1 MNNLNLRDASEC
13 DAPIIAELVY
23 VTEDDPE
30 HEWGEGSKEEILD
43 RISYLVKVEGSRYYY
58 KNIKVAELDG
68 KPCGAIILLK
78 SDDIPML
85 DITTSIK
92 LFMSIKGVMRKI
104 KFIRDIIL
112 ASRLDECEDH
122 EIYVANLAT
131 SEEVRGKGI
140 GKSLMILARKIK
152 FIRDI
157 ILASRL
163 DECEDHEIYVANLAT
178 SEEVRGKGIGK
189 SLMIL
194 AEKMAKEQG
203 YKRCSLLAK
212 DKSLINFY
220 SKLDYKLE
228 KEERYFS
235 HNLYRM
241 VKMV

>member
-30 HEWGEGSKEEILD
+30 HEWGEGSRQEILD

-104 KFIRDIIL
+104 KFIKDMIL

-131 SEEVRGKGI
+131 SEE
-140 GKSLMILARKIK
+140 A
-152 FIRDI
+152 
-157 ILASRL
+157 
-163 DECEDHEIYVANLAT
+163 
-178 SEEVRGKGIGK
+178 RGKGIGK

>member
-30 HEWGEGSKEEILD
+30 HEWGEGSRQEILD

-104 KFIRDIIL
+104 KFIKDIIL
-112 ASRLDECEDH
+112 ASRLDECE
-122 EIYVANLAT
+122 E
-131 SEEVRGKGI
+131 
-140 GKSLMILARKIK
+140 
-152 FIRDI
+152 
-157 ILASRL
+157 
-163 DECEDHEIYVANLAT
+163 HEIYVANLAT

-194 AEKMAKEQG
+194 AEKMAKEEG
-203 YKRCSLLAK
+203 YRRCSLLAK

>member
-104 KFIRDIIL
+104 KFIKDMIL

-131 SEEVRGKGI
+131 SEE
-140 GKSLMILARKIK
+140 A
-152 FIRDI
+152 
-157 ILASRL
+157 
-163 DECEDHEIYVANLAT
+163 
-178 SEEVRGKGIGK
+178 RGKGIGK

>member
-140 GKSLMILARKIK
+140 GKSLMILA
-152 FIRDI
+152 
-157 ILASRL
+157 
-163 DECEDHEIYVANLAT
+163 
-178 SEEVRGKGIGK
+178 
-189 SLMIL
+189 
-194 AEKMAKEQG
+194 EKMAKEQG

>member
-112 ASRLDECEDH
+112 ASRLDEC
-122 EIYVANLAT
+122 A
-131 SEEVRGKGI
+131 
-140 GKSLMILARKIK
+140 
-152 FIRDI
+152 
-157 ILASRL
+157 
-163 DECEDHEIYVANLAT
+163 DHEIYVANLAT

-212 DKSLINFY
+212 DKNLINFY

>member
-140 GKSLMILARKIK
+140 GKSLMILA
-152 FIRDI
+152 
-157 ILASRL
+157 
-163 DECEDHEIYVANLAT
+163 
-178 SEEVRGKGIGK
+178 
-189 SLMIL
+189 
-194 AEKMAKEQG
+194 EKMAKEQG
-203 YKRCSLLAK
+203 YERCSLLAK
-212 DKSLINFY
+212 DKSLIKFY

-241 VKMV
+241 VKVI

>member
-30 HEWGEGSKEEILD
+30 HEWGEGSRQEILD

-104 KFIRDIIL
+104 KFIKDIIL
-112 ASRLDECEDH
+112 ASRLDECE
-122 EIYVANLAT
+122 E
-131 SEEVRGKGI
+131 
-140 GKSLMILARKIK
+140 
-152 FIRDI
+152 
-157 ILASRL
+157 
-163 DECEDHEIYVANLAT
+163 HEIYVANLAT

-194 AEKMAKEQG
+194 AEKMAKEEG
-203 YKRCSLLAK
+203 YRRCSLLAK
-212 DKSLINFY
+212 DKSLIKFY

-241 VKMV
+241 VKVV

>member
-13 DAPIIAELVY
+13 DATIIAELVY

-140 GKSLMILARKIK
+140 GKSLMILA
-152 FIRDI
+152 
-157 ILASRL
+157 
-163 DECEDHEIYVANLAT
+163 
-178 SEEVRGKGIGK
+178 
-189 SLMIL
+189 
-194 AEKMAKEQG
+194 EKMAKEQG

>member
-140 GKSLMILARKIK
+140 GKSLMILA
-152 FIRDI
+152 
-157 ILASRL
+157 
-163 DECEDHEIYVANLAT
+163 
-178 SEEVRGKGIGK
+178 
-189 SLMIL
+189 
-194 AEKMAKEQG
+194 EKMAKEQG

-212 DKSLINFY
+212 DKNLINFY

>member
-13 DAPIIAELVY
+13 DSPIIAELVY

-30 HEWGEGSKEEILD
+30 HELGEGSKEEILD

-112 ASRLDECEDH
+112 ASRLDECED
-122 EIYVANLAT
+122 Y
-131 SEEVRGKGI
+131 
-140 GKSLMILARKIK
+140 
-152 FIRDI
+152 
-157 ILASRL
+157 
-163 DECEDHEIYVANLAT
+163 EIYVANLAT

-212 DKSLINFY
+212 DKNLINFY

>member
-58 KNIKVAELDG
+58 KNIKVAELDA

-92 LFMSIKGVMRKI
+92 LFMSIKGVM
-104 KFIRDIIL
+104 
-112 ASRLDECEDH
+112 
-122 EIYVANLAT
+122 
-131 SEEVRGKGI
+131 
-140 GKSLMILARKIK
+140 RKIK

>member
-1 MNNLNLRDASEC
+1 MNNLNLRDASEG

-23 VTEDDPE
+23 VTEDYPE
-30 HEWGEGSKEEILD
+30 HEWGEGSKDEILG

-68 KPCGAIILLK
+68 KPCGVIILLK
-78 SDDIPML
+78 SDDIPRL

-92 LFMSIKGVMRKI
+92 LFMSIKGVIRKI

-112 ASRLDECEDH
+112 ASRLDECKDH
-122 EIYVANLAT
+122 EIYV
-131 SEEVRGKGI
+131 S
-140 GKSLMILARKIK
+140 
-152 FIRDI
+152 
-157 ILASRL
+157 
-163 DECEDHEIYVANLAT
+163 NLAT

-241 VKMV
+241 VKIV

>member
-140 GKSLMILARKIK
+140 GKSLMILA
-152 FIRDI
+152 
-157 ILASRL
+157 
-163 DECEDHEIYVANLAT
+163 
-178 SEEVRGKGIGK
+178 
-189 SLMIL
+189 
-194 AEKMAKEQG
+194 EKMAKEQG

-235 HNLYRM
+235 HNLYRI

>member
-112 ASRLDECEDH
+112 ASRLDECED
-122 EIYVANLAT
+122 N
-131 SEEVRGKGI
+131 
-140 GKSLMILARKIK
+140 
-152 FIRDI
+152 
-157 ILASRL
+157 
-163 DECEDHEIYVANLAT
+163 EIYVANLAT

-212 DKSLINFY
+212 DKNLINFY

>member
-43 RISYLVKVEGSRYYY
+43 RISYLVKVEGSRYYH

-112 ASRLDECEDH
+112 ASKLDE
-122 EIYVANLAT
+122 Y
-131 SEEVRGKGI
+131 
-140 GKSLMILARKIK
+140 
-152 FIRDI
+152 
-157 ILASRL
+157 
-163 DECEDHEIYVANLAT
+163 EDHEIYVANLAT

-194 AEKMAKEQG
+194 AEKMAREQG

>member
-85 DITTSIK
+85 DIITSIK
-92 LFMSIKGVMRKI
+92 LFMSIKGVM
-104 KFIRDIIL
+104 
-112 ASRLDECEDH
+112 
-122 EIYVANLAT
+122 
-131 SEEVRGKGI
+131 
-140 GKSLMILARKIK
+140 RKIK

>member
-13 DAPIIAELVY
+13 DAPSIAELVY
-23 VTEDDPE
+23 VTEDDPH

-43 RISYLVKVEGSRYYY
+43 RIGYLVKVEGSRYYY

-68 KPCGAIILLK
+68 KPCGVIILLK
-78 SDDIPML
+78 SDDIPRL

-92 LFMSIKGVMRKI
+92 LFLSIKGVIRKI
-104 KFIRDIIL
+104 KFIKDIIL
-112 ASRLDECEDH
+112 ASRLDECGEH

-131 SEEVRGKGI
+131 
-140 GKSLMILARKIK
+140 
-152 FIRDI
+152 
-157 ILASRL
+157 
-163 DECEDHEIYVANLAT
+163 N
-178 SEEVRGKGIGK
+178 EEVRGKGIGK

-203 YKRCSLLAK
+203 YERCSLLAK
-212 DKSLINFY
+212 DKSLIKFY

-241 VKMV
+241 VKVI

>member
-23 VTEDDPE
+23 VTEDDPH
-30 HEWGEGSKEEILD
+30 HEQGEGSKEEILD
-43 RISYLVKVEGSRYYY
+43 RIGYLVKVEGSRYYY

-68 KPCGAIILLK
+68 KPCGVIILLK
-78 SDDIPML
+78 SDDIPRL

-92 LFMSIKGVMRKI
+92 LFLSIKGVIRKI
-104 KFIRDIIL
+104 KFIKDIIL
-112 ASRLDECEDH
+112 ASRLDECGEH

-131 SEEVRGKGI
+131 
-140 GKSLMILARKIK
+140 
-152 FIRDI
+152 
-157 ILASRL
+157 
-163 DECEDHEIYVANLAT
+163 N
-178 SEEVRGKGIGK
+178 EEVRGKGIGK

-203 YKRCSLLAK
+203 YERCSLLAK
-212 DKSLINFY
+212 DKSLIKFY

-241 VKMV
+241 VKVI

>member
-30 HEWGEGSKEEILD
+30 HEWGEGSKDEILD
-43 RISYLVKVEGSRYYY
+43 RISYLVNVAGSRYYY

-68 KPCGAIILLK
+68 KPCGVIILLK

-92 LFMSIKGVMRKI
+92 LFLSIKGVIRKI
-104 KFIRDIIL
+104 KFIKDIIL
-112 ASRLDECEDH
+112 ASRLDECGES
-122 EIYVANLAT
+122 EIYIANLAT
-131 SEEVRGKGI
+131 SENVRG
-140 GKSLMILARKIK
+140 R
-152 FIRDI
+152 
-157 ILASRL
+157 
-163 DECEDHEIYVANLAT
+163 
-178 SEEVRGKGIGK
+178 GIGK

-194 AEKMAKEQG
+194 AEKMAKKEG

-212 DKSLINFY
+212 DRSLISFY
-220 SKLDYKLE
+220 SKLDYKFE

>member
-43 RISYLVKVEGSRYYY
+43 RIGYLVKVEGSRYYY

-68 KPCGAIILLK
+68 KPCGVIILLK
-78 SDDIPML
+78 SDDIPRL

-92 LFMSIKGVMRKI
+92 LFMSIKGVM
-104 KFIRDIIL
+104 
-112 ASRLDECEDH
+112 
-122 EIYVANLAT
+122 
-131 SEEVRGKGI
+131 
-140 GKSLMILARKIK
+140 RKIK

>member
-13 DAPIIAELVY
+13 DAPIMAELVY
-23 VTEDDPE
+23 VTEDNPE

-43 RISYLVKVEGSRYYY
+43 RISYLVKIEGTRYYY

-104 KFIRDIIL
+104 KFIKD
-112 ASRLDECEDH
+112 
-122 EIYVANLAT
+122 
-131 SEEVRGKGI
+131 
-140 GKSLMILARKIK
+140 M
-152 FIRDI
+152 

-194 AEKMAKEQG
+194 AEKMAKEEG

-220 SKLDYKLE
+220 SKLDYKVE

>member
-78 SDDIPML
+78 SDDILML

-104 KFIRDIIL
+104 KFI
-112 ASRLDECEDH
+112 
-122 EIYVANLAT
+122 
-131 SEEVRGKGI
+131 K
-140 GKSLMILARKIK
+140 
-152 FIRDI
+152 DI

-194 AEKMAKEQG
+194 AEKMAKEEG
-203 YKRCSLLAK
+203 YRRCSLLAK

>member
-30 HEWGEGSKEEILD
+30 HEWGEGSRQEILD

-92 LFMSIKGVMRKI
+92 LFMSIKGVMKKI
-104 KFIRDIIL
+104 KFI
-112 ASRLDECEDH
+112 
-122 EIYVANLAT
+122 
-131 SEEVRGKGI
+131 K
-140 GKSLMILARKIK
+140 
-152 FIRDI
+152 DI

-194 AEKMAKEQG
+194 AEKMAKEEG
-203 YKRCSLLAK
+203 YRRCSLLAK

>member
-104 KFIRDIIL
+104 KFI
-112 ASRLDECEDH
+112 
-122 EIYVANLAT
+122 
-131 SEEVRGKGI
+131 K
-140 GKSLMILARKIK
+140 
-152 FIRDI
+152 DI

-194 AEKMAKEQG
+194 AEKMAKEEG
-203 YKRCSLLAK
+203 YRRCSLLAK

>member
-1 MNNLNLRDASEC
+1 
-13 DAPIIAELVY
+13 
-23 VTEDDPE
+23 
-30 HEWGEGSKEEILD
+30 
-43 RISYLVKVEGSRYYY
+43 
-58 KNIKVAELDG
+58 
-68 KPCGAIILLK
+68 
-78 SDDIPML
+78 
-85 DITTSIK
+85 
-92 LFMSIKGVMRKI
+92 MSIKGVM
-104 KFIRDIIL
+104 
-112 ASRLDECEDH
+112 
-122 EIYVANLAT
+122 
-131 SEEVRGKGI
+131 
-140 GKSLMILARKIK
+140 RKIK

>member
-1 MNNLNLRDASEC
+1 MP
-13 DAPIIAELVY
+13 PIIAELVY

-140 GKSLMILARKIK
+140 GKSLMILA
-152 FIRDI
+152 
-157 ILASRL
+157 
-163 DECEDHEIYVANLAT
+163 
-178 SEEVRGKGIGK
+178 
-189 SLMIL
+189 
-194 AEKMAKEQG
+194 EKMAKEQG

>member
-140 GKSLMILARKIK
+140 GKSLMILA
-152 FIRDI
+152 
-157 ILASRL
+157 
-163 DECEDHEIYVANLAT
+163 
-178 SEEVRGKGIGK
+178 
-189 SLMIL
+189 
-194 AEKMAKEQG
+194 EKMAKEQG

-241 VKMV
+241 VKVI

>member
-92 LFMSIKGVMRKI
+92 LFMFIKGVM
-104 KFIRDIIL
+104 
-112 ASRLDECEDH
+112 
-122 EIYVANLAT
+122 
-131 SEEVRGKGI
+131 
-140 GKSLMILARKIK
+140 RKIK

-212 DKSLINFY
+212 DKNLINFY

>member
-112 ASRLDECEDH
+112 ASKLDE
-122 EIYVANLAT
+122 Y
-131 SEEVRGKGI
+131 
-140 GKSLMILARKIK
+140 
-152 FIRDI
+152 
-157 ILASRL
+157 
-163 DECEDHEIYVANLAT
+163 EDHEIYVANLAT

-194 AEKMAKEQG
+194 AEKMAREQG

>member
-92 LFMSIKGVMRKI
+92 LFMSIKEVM
-104 KFIRDIIL
+104 
-112 ASRLDECEDH
+112 
-122 EIYVANLAT
+122 
-131 SEEVRGKGI
+131 
-140 GKSLMILARKIK
+140 RKIK

-212 DKSLINFY
+212 DKNLINFY

>member
-85 DITTSIK
+85 DITTSVK

-112 ASRLDECEDH
+112 ASRLDECED
-122 EIYVANLAT
+122 N
-131 SEEVRGKGI
+131 
-140 GKSLMILARKIK
+140 
-152 FIRDI
+152 
-157 ILASRL
+157 
-163 DECEDHEIYVANLAT
+163 EIYVANLAT

>member
-112 ASRLDECEDH
+112 ASRLDECED
-122 EIYVANLAT
+122 N
-131 SEEVRGKGI
+131 
-140 GKSLMILARKIK
+140 
-152 FIRDI
+152 
-157 ILASRL
+157 
-163 DECEDHEIYVANLAT
+163 EIYVANLAT

>member
-112 ASRLDECEDH
+112 ASKLDE
-122 EIYVANLAT
+122 Y
-131 SEEVRGKGI
+131 
-140 GKSLMILARKIK
+140 
-152 FIRDI
+152 
-157 ILASRL
+157 
-163 DECEDHEIYVANLAT
+163 EDHEIYVANLAT